1 MSDKLIWNQA
11 FLERTVTTLLFFLRV
26 RGSPLTSQ
34 LSHLFGGRCHPF
46 RTSASAQEN
55 CIFWSQ
61 IWPTKNKPCSF
72 FPKSTSNKNTSVFW
86 LPSLLTLQRWCFFFK
101 PHPKQKHSS
110 QTLTNIVSTSSL
122 NIFDLQ
128 IDLSGNTNDTKRGY
142 CCHSAAFRGR
152 HCVVIPNRSSQ
163 MRRFWFLSMIGET
176 VTSRNQGFL
185 RHLWNHLVVG
195 L

>member
-1 MSDKLIWNQA
+1 MHRVAFVKILASPKWNSNSILLLWSSFQASPKSSLRASYVSDKLIWNQA

-86 LPSLLTLQRWCFFFK
+86 FPSLLTLQRWCFFSNRTQNKNIRHK
-101 PHPKQKHSS
+101 PLP
-110 QTLTNIVSTSSL
+110 TSSL
-122 NIFDLQ
+122 HRL
-128 IDLSGNTNDTKRGY
+128 
-142 CCHSAAFRGR
+142 
-152 HCVVIPNRSSQ
+152 
-163 MRRFWFLSMIGET
+163 
-176 VTSRNQGFL
+176 
-185 RHLWNHLVVG
+185 
-195 L
+195 